1 VSHDTD
7 KLIRQLSLVAYLMA
21 ERRAVTAR
29 DVKSNVEGYSEMS
42 DEAFAR
48 RFYSDRAELVAL
60 GVPLQSQRDEFTG
73 EELYT
78 LRSENY
84 FLEKL
89 ELDDDELAALQTAL
103 YLLEGKFAYAEP
115 LRLALQNLALGRPGF
130 DEPATETAVRVEV
143 LDPDYS
149 PEMPGRLGKLEGA
162 ISKQRT
168 IKFPYYSISRNRQS
182 ERTVN
187 PYGLLSDN
195 GSWYLIG
202 QDLDRKDIRTFRVSR
217 IRGDIRFATRR
228 ERDFRIPADFDIDE
242 YRGRPPWQI
251 GDIVGEARVEL
262 AGDTAW
268 WVDRAYG
275 NAGRLEDDVFATD
288 YSSAPQLA
296 AWILRQDGRAIPLE
310 PDELRREVAQAL
322 RTVRDLHQGPPPT
335 LADEAPQVQADGAG
349 ERPAGPVVPERFAV
363 LQALL
368 AYLLAA
374 CGEDTS
380 AVIPAS
386 ELVERFHIPEDELEE
401 HLQLLNLVNFG
412 GGCYTVYAS
421 LDGDTVHV
429 DKELYG
435 DTFRLAPRLTPL
447 EARAIRL
454 ALEFVGPM
462 IAADAHTPL
471 DRVRKKLEETFGQF
485 EHTQTPSPGA
495 GAGEA
500 EANLVA
506 TLTEGI
512 RERRL
517 VEIEYQ
523 KEGEQTWSKRVVE
536 PYSLERELPNW
547 RVHTWDR
554 SRDGERSFRLD
565 RMRSAA
571 LTKERFEPRPGFQP
585 RRLRDARTAKVLY
598 LKGVSARW
606 AIERGATPLR
616 DGTAVA
622 EMPVG
627 SPEWLIGEILSH
639 RGSAVLLEPA
649 EMRAGVA
656 NRARELATELGVS
669 RLRVRAGT

>member
-7 KLIRQLSLVAYLMA
+7 KLIRQLSLVSFLMA
-21 ERRAVTAR
+21 ERRPLTAR

-48 RFYSDRAELVAL
+48 RFYSDRAELLAL
-60 GVPLQSQRDEFTG
+60 GIPLQSQRDEFTG

-84 FLEKL
+84 FLDEL
-89 ELDDDELAALQTAL
+89 ELEDDELAALQTAL

-130 DEPATETAVRVEV
+130 DEPATDTAIRVEV

-149 PEMPGRLGKLEGA
+149 AEMPGRLGKLEGA

-168 IKFPYYSISRNRQS
+168 IKFLYYSISRNRQT

-195 GSWYLIG
+195 GSWYVIG

-228 ERDFRIPADFDIDE
+228 ERDFRIPPDFDIDV

-251 GDIVGEARVEL
+251 GDAVGEARIEL

-268 WVDRAYG
+268 WVERAYG
-275 NAGRLEDDVFATD
+275 NAGQLEDGAFVTH
-288 YSSAPQLA
+288 YSTASQLA
-296 AWILRQDGRAIPLE
+296 SWILRQDGRAIPLE

-322 RTVRDLHQGPPPT
+322 RDVREGHQGPPPK
-335 LADEAPQVQADGAG
+335 LAAPAPPPRTDGVG
-349 ERPAGPVVPERFAV
+349 VERPAGPVVPERFAV

-374 CGEDTS
+374 CGERND
-380 AVIPAS
+380 AVIAAH
-386 ELVERFHIPEDELEE
+386 ELVERFHIPEESLEE

-412 GGCYTVYAS
+412 GGCYTVYAA
-421 LDGDTVHV
+421 LDGDEVHV

-435 DTFRLAPRLTPL
+435 DTFRHAPRLTPL

-471 DRVRKKLEETFGQF
+471 DRVRKKLDETFGEF
-485 EHTQTPSPGA
+485 ELSQTPEPHV
-495 GAGEA
+495 EKA
-500 EANLVA
+500 EADLVA

-512 RERRL
+512 RGRRL

-523 KEGEQTWSKRVVE
+523 KEGEQTWSQRIVE

-554 SRDGERSFRLD
+554 SRDAERSFRLD
-565 RMRSAA
+565 RMRSAR
-571 LTKERFEPRPGFQP
+571 LTADTYDPRPAFEPRG
-585 RRLRDARTAKVLY
+585 LRDARRAKVLY
-598 LKGVSARW
+598 QKGIGARW
-606 AIERGATPLR
+606 AVERGATLLK
-616 DGTAVA
+616 DGTALA

-627 SPEWLIGEILSH
+627 SPEWLIGEILSQ
-639 RGSAVLLEPA
+639 RGDAILLEPE
-649 EMRAGVA
+649 EMRQTVA
-656 NRARELATELGVS
+656 DRARELAQELGVS
-669 RLRVRAGT
+669 RLRARA

>member
-21 ERRAVTAR
+21 ERRLLTAR

-48 RFYSDRAELVAL
+48 RFYSDRAELLAL

-84 FLEKL
+84 FLDHL
-89 ELDDDELAALQTAL
+89 ELDNDELAALQTAL
-103 YLLEGKFAYAEP
+103 YLLEGQFAYAEP
-115 LRLALQNLALGRPGF
+115 LRLALQNLALGREGF
-130 DEPATETAVRVEV
+130 GEAASATAVRVEM

-149 PEMPGRLGKLEGA
+149 AEMPGRLGKLEGA

-168 IKFPYYSISRNRQS
+168 IKFPYYSISRNRQT

-195 GSWYLIG
+195 GSWYVIG

-228 ERDFRIPADFDIDE
+228 ERDFRIPTEFDIDE
-242 YRGRPPWQI
+242 YRGRAPWQI
-251 GDIVGEARVEL
+251 GDIEGEARIEL

-268 WVDRAYG
+268 WVERAFG
-275 NAGRLEDDVFATD
+275 SAGQLEDGVFVTG
-288 YSSAPQLA
+288 YSSLPQLA
-296 AWILRQDGRAIPLE
+296 SWMLRQDGRAIPVE
-310 PDELRREVAQAL
+310 PDELRREVAHAL
-322 RTVRDLHQGPPPT
+322 RAVRDRHE
-335 LADEAPQVQADGAG
+335 EAPPKLAAPAPVPRVEASG

-374 CGEDTS
+374 CGEAND
-380 AVIPAS
+380 AVIPAH
-386 ELVERFHIPEDELEE
+386 EIVERFHIPEEELEE

-412 GGCYTVYAS
+412 GGCYTVYAALEGNS
-421 LDGDTVHV
+421 VHV

-447 EARAIRL
+447 EARAIGL

-485 EHTQTPSPGA
+485 ELAQTPNPQIA
-495 GAGEA
+495 EA
-500 EANLVA
+500 EADLVA

-554 SRDGERSFRLD
+554 SRDAERSFRLD
-565 RMRSAA
+565 RMRSAQ
-571 LTKERFEPRPGFQP
+571 LTQELFEPRPAFDPHGF
-585 RRLRDARTAKVLY
+585 RDGRSAKILY
-598 LKGVSARW
+598 LKGVAARW
-606 AIERGATPLR
+606 AAERGATLLK
-616 DGTAVA
+616 DGTALA

-627 SPEWLIGEILSH
+627 SAEWLIGEVLSQ
-639 RGSAVLLEPA
+639 RGEAILLEPDA
-649 EMRAGVA
+649 MRKAVA
-656 NRARELATELGVS
+656 DRARELANELGVS
-669 RLRVRAGT
+669 RLRARA

>member
-7 KLIRQLSLVAYLMA
+7 KLIRQLSLVAFLMA
-21 ERRAVTAR
+21 ERRLLTAR

-48 RFYSDRAELVAL
+48 RFYSDRAELLAL

-84 FLEKL
+84 FLDKL

-103 YLLEGKFAYAEP
+103 YLLEGQFAYAEP

-130 DEPATETAVRVEV
+130 GEPATQTAVRVEV

-195 GSWYLIG
+195 GSWYVIG

-217 IRGDIRFATRR
+217 IRGDIKFATRR

-251 GDIVGEARVEL
+251 GDIEGEARIEL

-268 WVDRAYG
+268 WVERAFG
-275 NAGRLEDDVFATD
+275 NAGELEDGVFVTG
-288 YSSAPQLA
+288 YSSLPQLA
-296 AWILRQDGRAIPLE
+296 SWILRQDGRAIPVE

-322 RTVRDLHQGPPPT
+322 RDVRDRHEEPPPK
-335 LADEAPQVQADGAG
+335 LAAPAPPTTSDTAG

-374 CGEDTS
+374 CGDGND
-380 AVIPAS
+380 AVIPARDI
-386 ELVERFHIPEDELEE
+386 VERFHIPEEELEE

-412 GGCYTVYAS
+412 GGCYTVYAA
-421 LDGDTVHV
+421 LDGDVVYV

-435 DTFRLAPRLTPL
+435 DTFRRPPRLTPL

-485 EHTQTPSPGA
+485 ELAQTPNPQA
-495 GAGEA
+495 TDA
-500 EANLVA
+500 EADLVA

-554 SRDGERSFRLD
+554 SRDAERSFRLD
-565 RMRSAA
+565 RMRSAQ
-571 LTKERFEPRPGFQP
+571 LTQERFDPRPAFEPRGF
-585 RRLRDARTAKVLY
+585 RDARKAKILY
-598 LKGVSARW
+598 LKGIPARW
-606 AIERGATPLR
+606 AAERGATLLK
-616 DGTAVA
+616 DGTALA

-627 SPEWLIGEILSH
+627 SQEWLLGEILSQ
-639 RGSAVLLEPA
+639 RGEAVLLEP
-649 EMRAGVA
+649 EELRGVVA
-656 NRARELATELGVS
+656 HRARELATELGVA
-669 RLRVRAGT
+669 RLRARA